1 MLRRAQLQ
9 ELLVDRLD
17 RDGEADALCP
27 LQHQG
32 IDADH
37 LTILP
42 DQRAAAVAGIDRRIG
57 LQEALVTGTAIA
69 REDSRGHAVGQSR
82 GVADGVQ
89 ALALGESVRTPGLE
103 VRTVIGG
110 QLKDRKSPRMDAI
123 TVKHTIPSSARK
135 KKRQGN

>member
-1 MLRRAQLQ
+1 MSWRQPRAPRRGPPSTDRHSGARVSMPRRAQLQ

-17 RDGEADALCP
+17 RDGEADAVRP
-27 LQHQG
+27 LQYQG

-37 LTILP
+37 LAILP
-42 DQRAAAVAGIDRRIG
+42 DQRAAAVAGIDRCVG

-89 ALALGESVRTPGLE
+89 ALALAATARTAGLGG
-103 VRTVIGG
+103 RTG
-110 QLKDRKSPRMDAI
+110 RCWPRRGC
-123 TVKHTIPSSARK
+123 T
-135 KKRQGN
+135 